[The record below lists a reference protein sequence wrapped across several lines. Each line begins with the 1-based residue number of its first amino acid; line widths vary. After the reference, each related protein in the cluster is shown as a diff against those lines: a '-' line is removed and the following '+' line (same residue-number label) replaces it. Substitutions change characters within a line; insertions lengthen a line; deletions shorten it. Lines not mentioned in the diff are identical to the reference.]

1 MSLEKIK
8 RLRCLIWR
16 LYTRKKVYVESRVI
30 EYLCA
35 YLDDQFE
42 DIDRVCS
49 GKRGETAAGL
59 VPAGEFVKVRIT
71 GVSDGDL
78 TGEIED

>member
-1 MSLEKIK
+1 MSLERIK

-49 GKRGETAAGL
+49 GKRGETI
-59 VPAGEFVKVRIT
+59 R
-71 GVSDGDL
+71 
-78 TGEIED
+78 

>member
-35 YLDDQFE
+35 YLDSRTLIE
-42 DIDRVCS
+42 YVPEKEE
-49 GKRGETAAGL
+49 KR
-59 VPAGEFVKVRIT
+59 
-71 GVSDGDL
+71 
-78 TGEIED
+78 